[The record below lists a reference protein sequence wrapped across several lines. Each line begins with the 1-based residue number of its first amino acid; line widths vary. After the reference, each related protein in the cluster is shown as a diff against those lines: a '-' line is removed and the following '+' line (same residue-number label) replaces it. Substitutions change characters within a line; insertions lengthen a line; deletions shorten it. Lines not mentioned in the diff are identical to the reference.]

1 MGFTR
6 PLSPVPLVH
15 NLHLLHGQSLE
26 TIVYLTVS
34 HNLTVYYLFLLGP
47 LLGKDVLLS
56 HLIGGI
62 IFMGVASRLTGLFGV
77 DWTTLRSAPGV
88 DWTTL
93 RSAPGVDWT
102 TLRSAPGVDWTTL
115 RSAPGVDWTTLR
127 SAPGV
132 DWTTLRSAPGVDWT
146 TLRSAPGVED
156 SLSLSLEKQSFW
168 PLFLDELQRIL
179 GLMGYGLLLG
189 GLIAA
194 WGLSPWTVVPAYITT
209 NRWFTQVI
217 NALLGGV
224 VSMILWMWPVA
235 NLFVGTYLWKIGLAH
250 AGLVTFFY
258 ASTISP
264 QRLRL
269 YAQVKGK
276 EQAIRFGTALA
287 LAAILAGLGTAIL
300 FHLLGLRINYKLV
313 LEQLL

>member
-62 IFMGVASRLTGLFGV
+62 IFMGVASRLTGLF
-77 DWTTLRSAPGV
+77 
-88 DWTTL
+88 
-93 RSAPGVDWT
+93 
-102 TLRSAPGVDWTTL
+102 GVDWTTL

>member
-1 MGFTR
+1 MPFSEFLSLALYMAKETILYLLAYWLTPLLAFATSVALQALAPVHHWQRWLHDDRKSRRILGAIALGFTR
-6 PLSPVPLVH
+6 PLSPVVLVH
-15 NLHLLHGQSLE
+15 NLRLLHGQSLE

-77 DWTTLRSAPGV
+77 DWTP
-88 DWTTL
+88 
-93 RSAPGVDWT
+93 
-102 TLRSAPGVDWTTL
+102 
-115 RSAPGVDWTTLR
+115 
-127 SAPGV
+127 
-132 DWTTLRSAPGVDWT
+132 
-146 TLRSAPGVED
+146 LRSAPGVED

-168 PLFLDELQRIL
+168 PLFLDELRRIL

-209 NRWFTQVI
+209 NRWFAQVI

-258 ASTISP
+258 ASTLSP

-287 LAAILAGLGTAIL
+287 LAVILAGLVTAIL

-313 LEQLL
+313 PEQLL